1 MKIKKLMKKW
11 QKFRVN
17 LINWLVI
24 LQSKIIVAEKTT
36 KTVQENISSSNSKI
50 TELERSIHKLEQYS
64 RTECVEITGIPWDIP
79 HVILEGVVI
88 KLPNK
93 IDVSLIKNDMV
104 ACDRLANSDRAI
116 IKVLN
121 RNHAEQIMNNKSK
134 LNGMNFQIF
143 RILAIT

>member
-1 MKIKKLMKKW
+1 MKKW